1 MLRITVRNQT
11 GIRIVLEG
19 KLASVW
25 VNELKNCCKDVLSRS
40 DPGKVSLELAD
51 VSFVDAGGKRFL
63 AELSH
68 EGVHLISGSI
78 ATDALVEDIT
88 KNVREGHEAIVTA
101 RAPGQTSLRM
111 NSRGTGTTSMKNGGS
126 LPPKEKS

>member
-68 EGVHLISGSI
+68 EGVHNEKRTRRARSDCNRASARPNI
-78 ATDALVEDIT
+78 APDE
-88 KNVREGHEAIVTA
+88 
-101 RAPGQTSLRM
+101 
-111 NSRGTGTTSMKNGGS
+111 
-126 LPPKEKS
+126 